1 MNQRA
6 AGIRNFL
13 LGGLAPIV
21 AFAVVEEIYGTIGGV
36 IAGIVF
42 GGGEIL
48 WEYRRFG
55 KVQGITWLSNALVLV
70 LGLLSIWENNGVF
83 FKLQPAIFMV
93 VFAGI
98 FLGSSALNRP
108 FLVETAK
115 KQNPNIPPEI
125 LVRFKGVNT
134 RLGFVFIALAVLCVY
149 SAVYWSTAA
158 WATLKGVGLPVLTS
172 AYMLIEIVIIRFR
185 NRRPGAGGA

>member
-1 MNQRA
+1 
-6 AGIRNFL
+6 
-13 LGGLAPIV
+13 
-21 AFAVVEEIYGTIGGV
+21 
-36 IAGIVF
+36 IVF

-125 LVRFKGVNT
+125 LLRFKGVNT